1 MSSVSSVEAIRI
13 VSLPAELKTTYDVA
27 DFIIYTMPIGLV
39 SYVVILESRTDAGVP
54 YRTAIAEVGEW
65 LDTDNVYQDIVKGVL
80 IPSAKISRG
89 IHFDNGKPM
98 DYVKVVAAKS
108 PAPSLDTLV
117 LPEGAWTNLFLPVVP
132 QDLSMDHG
140 DVRLNEEDVLAD
152 FFECC
157 LRVGKVSHVEF
168 TKIPGKPY
176 RSAIVYFACW
186 YDNQF
191 AKTHRRFI
199 ETKGEFVCKGFY
211 DGFEHCRFDNGRF
224 ITMKEHKGSV
234 DQKKKLTL
242 KEAYYQLLAVIKE
255 REECDD
261 KLREEFGCLSEALEA
276 PGIRDRPEV
285 ARLYFE
291 DEIEVIKEI
300 YYRVP
305 LAFR

>member
-1 MSSVSSVEAIRI
+1 VEAIRI

-39 SYVVILESRTDAGVP
+39 SYVVILEGRTDAGVP
-54 YRTAIAEVGEW
+54 YRSAIAEVGKW
-65 LDTDNVYQDIVKGVL
+65 LDTDNVYQDIVNGVL

-108 PAPSLDTLV
+108 PAPSLETLV

-132 QDLSMDHG
+132 QDLSMDRG
-140 DVRLNEEDVLAD
+140 DVRLNDEDVLAD

-176 RSAIVYFACW
+176 RSAIVYFSCW
-186 YDNQF
+186 YDNQL

-224 ITMKEHKGSV
+224 ISLKEHKQSV

-242 KEAYYQLLAVIKE
+242 KEAYDQLLSVIKE
-255 REECDD
+255 SEEYDD
-261 KLREEFGCLSEALEA
+261 KLIEEFGTLMTAFRTPGVSER
-276 PGIRDRPEV
+276 PGF
-285 ARLYFE
+285 ARLHYD
-291 DEIEVIKEI
+291 DEYDVIYRI
-300 YYRVP
+300 YERIP
-305 LAFR
+305 IAFRDY